1 MNKNRNRKYKLTSY
15 QLRYM
20 FKAKNWVAC
29 WAYGGSAF
37 RRLNPEE

>member
-20 FKAKNWVAC
+20 FKIKDWASC
-29 WAYGGSAF
+29 WNFGDCSF